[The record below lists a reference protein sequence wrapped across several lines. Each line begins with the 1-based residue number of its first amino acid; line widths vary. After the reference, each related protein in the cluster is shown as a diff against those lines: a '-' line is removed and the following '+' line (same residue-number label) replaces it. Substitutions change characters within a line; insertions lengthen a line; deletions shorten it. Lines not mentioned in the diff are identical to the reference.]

1 MVWGFQALAEGV
13 QSHFKFQKESM
24 TSDTSTA
31 ILISS
36 FFSAFEFALRGA
48 SRLSKRNTGYVL
60 ASFYHVAEDKVTDI
74 FYIPNI

>member
-1 MVWGFQALAEGV
+1 
-13 QSHFKFQKESM
+13 M

-31 ILISS
+31 TLLPRATYVSS
-36 FFSAFEFALRGA
+36 FLSAIEFACRGA

-60 ASFYHVAEDKVTDI
+60 ASFYHIAEDKVTDI